1 MRSMKT
7 AVFVTAATVWFIAAA
22 AAVRTAPHDRQAAA
36 SDTQHDHG
44 HEPPATS
51 SAAAGDPMPGMHQ
64 MMDDATA
71 ANARLDALL
80 KDLSLA
86 TGEARI
92 AALTAVVTELAQ
104 QQQTMHAHMS
114 AMHFQAAYPD
124 WEKVESLRDP
134 KLMSRFWRRVTR

>member
-1 MRSMKT
+1 MRSTKT
-7 AVFVTAATVWFIAAA
+7 AMIVTAAAVWFIAAA
-22 AAVRTAPHDRQAAA
+22 AAVRTAPNDRQVAS
-36 SDTQHDHG
+36 SDTQHDHS

-51 SAAAGDPMPGMHQ
+51 SATAGDPMPGMHQ

-86 TGEARI
+86 TGDARI

-104 QQQTMHAHMS
+104 QQKTMHAHMS
-114 AMHFQAAYPD
+114 AMHGQMMQMMAGRGGMMKK
-124 WEKVESLRDP
+124 E
-134 KLMSRFWRRVTR
+134 